1 MQIVDQVMAEKDD
14 AVKLQ
19 SNIMVSSVD
28 NNVSIENETDDGW
41 GQGGVCVYWEGHI
54 ENSAGFKHWE
64 SVVDLY

>member
-41 GQGGVCVYWEGHI
+41 GQGGVCVY
-54 ENSAGFKHWE
+54 
-64 SVVDLY
+64 